1 MKLVKAK
8 GSKAVH
14 MMLSEGVDNRIL
26 YTAKNVTTKRSHAPI
41 VSRNQWHDTLFSS
54 EFHSMGLNS
63 SKKIVLLMR

>member
-1 MKLVKAK
+1 MSIPIGFQGMKLVKAK

-41 VSRNQWHDTLFSS
+41 VSRNQ
-54 EFHSMGLNS
+54 
-63 SKKIVLLMR
+63 